1 MKNVLRLLACGAALI
16 ALSGSLGGCSMM
28 SPPADLDLR
37 TTRTSAQGTYL
48 VSIHPMVAAV
58 PVNQIHSW
66 EVSVATAAGEPVT
79 GAQIGFDG
87 GMPQHGHGFPTQPRV
102 TEELGAGRYR
112 LAGVK
117 FSMTGWWEMKLRIQ
131 AGTASDQ
138 VAFNTVVAEPGANRS
153 LAAR

>member
-1 MKNVLRLLACGAALI
+1 MKHVIRCAAFSLAAL
-16 ALSGSLGGCSMM
+16 ALGGCSMM

-37 TTRTSAQGTYL
+37 STQQSAEGKYL
-48 VSIHPMVAAV
+48 VSIHPLVATV
-58 PVNQIHSW
+58 PINRIHAW
-66 EVSVATAAGEPVT
+66 EISVATAAGEPVT

-102 TEELGAGRYR
+102 TEELGNGRYR
-112 LAGVK
+112 LDGVK

-131 AGTASDQ
+131 AGAANDRVT
-138 VAFNTVVAEPGANRS
+138 FNTVVAEPAPDQP